1 MPQLVQVYLHF
12 IYYFIQMNSIKLV
25 IMPSEQDLQREY
37 QVRVLSLSL
46 VAAISFLAFIY
57 ILCAVVEMRK
67 LDPFSFK

>member
-1 MPQLVQVYLHF
+1 M
-12 IYYFIQMNSIKLV
+12 
-25 IMPSEQDLQREY
+25 MPSEQDLQREY

-67 LDPFSFK
+67 LEPFSFK